1 MSVTLEQALDKL
13 DHVIKGWATMI
24 EDPTIRPVLTKKQR
38 EWTLYLEEVWPPEII
53 NKSSSSHSLDTRV
66 NWVVNELSK
75 WAGVRRTAWD
85 TWVFDDKKAGEK
97 FLTLYHLIWTK

>member
-13 DHVIKGWATMI
+13 DHVIKGWATMYL
-24 EDPTIRPVLTKKQR
+24 DPTIKPVLTKKR
-38 EWTLYLEEVWPPEII
+38 KAWTLYLEEVWPDGDHS
-53 NKSSSSHSLDTRV
+53 NNSSALDIRV
-66 NWVVNELSK
+66 EWVTKELAK

-85 TWVFDDKKAGEK
+85 TWIFDDKKDGEK

>member
-13 DHVIKGWATMI
+13 DHVIKGWVTMI
-24 EDPTIRPVLTKKQR
+24 EDPTIRPVLSKKQR
-38 EWTLYLEEVWPPEII
+38 AWTLYLEEVWPPEII
-53 NKSSSSHSLDTRV
+53 NKSSNSHALDTRV

-75 WAGVRRTAWD
+75 WDGVRRTAWD